1 MLGSD
6 DKTHLAY
13 ELVLLNI
20 GKTKFKV
27 DKVETLDAETGAVLG
42 SVEGS
47 ALLRLMPALGD
58 AKEAALGAGVTTLL
72 FMDVTLD
79 KSAEIPKALTQRY
92 TLVVDPAAGSDDAPQ
107 NQSFVSD
114 PLPVGASAV
123 VVAPPLKGKGWVV
136 GNGCCA
142 PPIAHRVATL
152 PINGAFR
159 VAERFAIDFVQLDD
173 KNAMMSG
180 PKDKLESY
188 SYFGD
193 EIYSVADGTVVA
205 IKDDEPEQV
214 PGKLPANA
222 NIQMAGGNM
231 WSSISAMAAS
241 PCTFTCSPEA
251 SR

>member
-1 MLGSD
+1 M
-6 DKTHLAY
+6 
-13 ELVLLNI
+13 
-20 GKTKFKV
+20 
-27 DKVETLDAETGAVLG
+27 
-42 SVEGS
+42 
-47 ALLRLMPALGD
+47 
-58 AKEAALGAGVTTLL
+58 
-72 FMDVTLD
+72 
-79 KSAEIPKALTQRY
+79 
-92 TLVVDPAAGSDDAPQ
+92 
-107 NQSFVSD
+107 
-114 PLPVGASAV
+114 
-123 VVAPPLKGKGWVV
+123 
-136 GNGCCA
+136 
-142 PPIAHRVATL
+142 ATL

-214 PGKLPANA
+214 PANFRRTPTPKWLVE
-222 NIQMAGGNM
+222 IM

-241 PCTFTCSPEA
+241 PCTLTCSPEA